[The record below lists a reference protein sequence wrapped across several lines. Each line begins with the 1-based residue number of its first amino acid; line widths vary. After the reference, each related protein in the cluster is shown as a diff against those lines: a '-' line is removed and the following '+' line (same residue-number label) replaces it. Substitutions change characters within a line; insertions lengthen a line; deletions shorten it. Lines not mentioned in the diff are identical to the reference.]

1 MWVLALE
8 KRKIVW
14 AFMLPILKKNLI
26 REVAT
31 AEKIN
36 TEDAVTSGEFKKQK
50 GQKLKQNWSE
60 K

>member
-1 MWVLALE
+1 
-8 KRKIVW
+8 
-14 AFMLPILKKNLI
+14 MLPILKKNLI
-26 REVAT
+26 RGVAT

-50 GQKLKQNWSE
+50 GQNWSE